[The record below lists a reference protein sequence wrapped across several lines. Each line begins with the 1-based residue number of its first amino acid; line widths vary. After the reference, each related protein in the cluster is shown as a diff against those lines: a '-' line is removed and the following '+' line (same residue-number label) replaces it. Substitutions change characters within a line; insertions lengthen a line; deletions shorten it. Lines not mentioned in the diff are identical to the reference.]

1 MLDFF
6 VQFFTDYGYFAV
18 FGILI
23 LCGFGLPV
31 PEDITLVSGGVISG
45 LGYTN
50 VHFMFFVG
58 LAGVLIG
65 DATMFLAGR
74 LFGYRI
80 QRIRLFRRI
89 LSPRRFSQI
98 QRKFKKYGL
107 GLLFVARFLPG
118 LRSPIYLV
126 SGMSRRVSFI
136 TFILMDGMAALISVP
151 VWIYLG
157 YFFADNLDLLM
168 VYVGDVQKAIYL
180 ALGLVIAIILVI
192 YLKKRFHSKLN
203 AIAGDEHTENTSSK
217 TSSNTVAAK
226 ATVNISNANTANTAA
241 FNAANSNTAV
251 TNTAMASAQLANSS
265 AQTLNSTLSAA
276 SNTESVKVAST
287 AQTAIKPEAQ
297 TITQTASETSI
308 QVTEQATNQSAGQS
322 SAHSSE
328 QATASNANASGL
340 NTAESNVAE
349 SNNAQTTEQS
359 NDDGSSKDNGS
370 AETSASAIASARAN
384 SDGASSES
392 LSQSQNTSTKA
403 DHKVELS
410 PCGERAAKSTIREA
424 NSTVRID
431 PATESHEEILGK
443 KIKDKKLISQLS
455 KASSLAASGR
465 GHSQFNPGLGR
476 KTPQ

>member
-203 AIAGDEHTENTSSK
+203 AIAGDEHTESTSSK
-217 TSSNTVAAK
+217 TISNTIAVNATANTVASNTA
-226 ATVNISNANTANTAA
+226 NANTSAT
-241 FNAANSNTAV
+241 NAANSNTSA
-251 TNTAMASAQLANSS
+251 TNTATASAQLANSS

-328 QATASNANASGL
+328 QATSSNANAAGL
-340 NTAESNVAE
+340 NNAESNVTE
-349 SNNAQTTEQS
+349 SNDAQTTEQS
-359 NDDGSSKDNGS
+359 NDDGSSKDNSS
-370 AETSASAIASARAN
+370 AKASAIASARAN
-384 SDGASSES
+384 SDNALSE
-392 LSQSQNTSTKA
+392 SQSQLQSTSTK
-403 DHKVELS
+403 DERKVEPS

-431 PATESHEEILGK
+431 PATESHEEILSK
-443 KIKDKKLISQLS
+443 KIKDKRLISQLS

-465 GHSQFNPGLGR
+465 GHSQFNPGVGS
-476 KTPQ
+476 KSPQ

>member
-180 ALGLVIAIILVI
+180 ALGLVIAIVLVI

-203 AIAGDEHTENTSSK
+203 AIAGDEHTERASSK
-217 TSSNTVAAK
+217 TSSDTVAVK
-226 ATVNISNANTANTAA
+226 ATANTANTNTAA
-241 FNAANSNTAV
+241 TNAAT
-251 TNTAMASAQLANSS
+251 ASAQIANTSP
-265 AQTLNSTLSAA
+265 QTLNASLSAS

-287 AQTAIKPEAQ
+287 AQTASKSEAQ
-297 TITQTASETSI
+297 TITQTASETSA
-308 QVTEQATNQSAGQS
+308 QVTEQATDQSTGQSAV
-322 SAHSSE
+322 HSSE

-349 SNNAQTTEQS
+349 SNNAQTTEQA

-370 AETSASAIASARAN
+370 AETSASARAN

-392 LSQSQNTSTKA
+392 LSQSQNTSNKA

-431 PATESHEEILGK
+431 PATESHEEILSK
-443 KIKDKKLISQLS
+443 KFKDKRLISQLS

-465 GHSQFNPGLGR
+465 GHSQFNPGVGS

>member
-50 VHFMFFVG
+50 VHFMCFIG

-65 DATMFLAGR
+65 DSTMFLAGR

-98 QRKFKKYGL
+98 QRKFKQYGL

-136 TFILMDGMAALISVP
+136 TFILMDGCAALISVP

-168 VYVGDVQKAIYL
+168 EYVGDVQKAIYL
-180 ALGLVIAIILVI
+180 ALGLLVVIILVI
-192 YLKKRFHSKLN
+192 YLKKRFHQKLN
-203 AIAGDEHTENTSSK
+203 AIAGDDHHATPATSASTTDATTTASASTTATASFGTAASLEGNTIAGCDCSTTSSSNVA
-217 TSSNTVAAK
+217 TTANSNTVATASPDT
-226 ATVNISNANTANTAA
+226 ATQAATISNESSA
-241 FNAANSNTAV
+241 NAAN
-251 TNTAMASAQLANSS
+251 
-265 AQTLNSTLSAA
+265 
-276 SNTESVKVAST
+276 
-287 AQTAIKPEAQ
+287 
-297 TITQTASETSI
+297 
-308 QVTEQATNQSAGQS
+308 ATNA
-322 SAHSSE
+322 
-328 QATASNANASGL
+328 ATSYA
-340 NTAESNVAE
+340 AEKTQNVDLAE
-349 SNNAQTTEQS
+349 KPQTDQ
-359 NDDGSSKDNGS
+359 
-370 AETSASAIASARAN
+370 SASAEAN
-384 SDGASSES
+384 SDPALATSPADSTS
-392 LSQSQNTSTKA
+392 APTSTEPQ
-403 DHKVELS
+403 HVE
-410 PCGERAAKSTIREA
+410 T
-424 NSTVRID
+424 
-431 PATESHEEILGK
+431 HEEILSK
-443 KIKDKKLISQLS
+443 RIKDKRLISKLS
-455 KASSLAASGR
+455 KASSLAAAGK
-465 GHSQFNPGLGR
+465 GHSQFNPGIGNH
-476 KTPQ
+476 QNH